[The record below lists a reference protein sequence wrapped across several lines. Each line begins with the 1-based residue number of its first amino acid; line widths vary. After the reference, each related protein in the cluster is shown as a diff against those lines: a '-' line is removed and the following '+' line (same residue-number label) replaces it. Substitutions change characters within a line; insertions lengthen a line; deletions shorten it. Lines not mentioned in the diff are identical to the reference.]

1 LDCRKEKFAIE
12 FWYALREVAGYSVP
26 VFILA
31 EAKRGTATFSQLN
44 FLEIIFFRFRER
56 FIDEGQYCLHRL
68 PLFGIDL
75 LHAVDARL
83 LGSTSSFGMSMRMES
98 GEPSSALP
106 SAF

>member
-1 LDCRKEKFAIE
+1 
-12 FWYALREVAGYSVP
+12 VAGYSVP

-75 LHAVDARL
+75 LHAVDTRL
-83 LGSTSSFGMSMRMES
+83 MDRHHLSVCRCAWNPASLRRLCR
-98 GEPSSALP
+98 AL
-106 SAF
+106 SKNS